1 MIVSRATELSR
12 LDAVLAGLAAGRGE
26 ALVLHGE
33 AGIGKTTLLEA
44 LAERA
49 GSTVTVVRACG
60 AETEAELAFSALSD
74 LLEPVL
80 GDLAALP
87 APQAAALRGALALG
101 PPAAGAPAP
110 GDRLAVC
117 VAALGVLRA
126 AARQRPV
133 LAVVDDVQWIDTSS
147 RECVEYAARRAGGRL
162 AVVLAARDP
171 WYPRAGLP
179 ELRVGPV
186 DEAGAAA
193 LLRSRAPGLAP
204 SAAAAITQAAAGN
217 PLALAELPATL
228 TPGQRAGTEALTLP
242 LAPGRRLQRAFSGR
256 VGALDA
262 RARRALLI
270 AAAYTGPGLAVIA
283 DACQRAGTEVERLG
297 DAEASGLV
305 RIEAG
310 RVDFTHP
317 LIRGLVY
324 SEAQAAERRAAHAAL
339 AAALGYDEDR
349 GAWHRAAA
357 TIGADEEAAAGLE
370 RVGGQAV
377 ARRAYAAGSDALER
391 AARLTP
397 EPDAASRRLISA
409 GQAAAGAGMADRA
422 LTLLAEAAGMTRAE
436 DQRARAQQ
444 LHGRM
449 LVWRGRADEATPLL
463 VSQAEQVAARQPA
476 LAAMMY
482 ADASNGATTTGSY
495 LEAERLARRAAGLL
509 RDGSAWGA
517 GTHLAA
523 GTGGP
528 REAPGPGPAGHGA
541 VLAMLGWALCLRGKA
556 PEARLVLGEA
566 ARLAHGLDR
575 LGPDWPWLHVLLRCH
590 IPLWDFER
598 ARAESLEAAGRA
610 RDAGA
615 LAALSGL
622 LMIAADTSFRLGDW
636 DAADA
641 AAVEAVA
648 VAGDIGQPAI
658 AGWVLTTRSRL
669 LAARGRRE
677 EGLAAARA
685 ALGLAESERIA
696 AGLRFAHAALG
707 FGELGLDRTGAAI
720 TELET
725 VEGLVKGTGMEEPT
739 MVPWAPDLIE
749 AYARQGRDGDARR
762 VLASLERQAAST
774 GSPVAG
780 AAAAR
785 GRGTV
790 DDDFEPA
797 FARALALDDRRP
809 MPFER
814 ARTLLAFG
822 RRLHRARR
830 RAEARDRL
838 REALD
843 GFERLGADT
852 WAGQAEAELRAA
864 GARRRRESGDPG
876 GSRGPGGDALTPQ
889 EWRVAEAVRRGA
901 SNRAVAAELFLS
913 PKTVEFH
920 LHQIYRKLGVHSRT
934 QLIAALADRQEAEVT
949 GRGARRAPA

>member
-12 LDAVLAGLAAGRGE
+12 LDAVLAGLAAGQGE

-33 AGIGKTTLLEA
+33 AGIGKTTLLGA

-49 GSTVTVVRACG
+49 GGTVTVVRACG
-60 AETEAELAFSALSD
+60 AETEAELAFSALAD

-80 GDLAALP
+80 SDLAALP
-87 APQAAALRGALALG
+87 APQAAALRGALALE
-101 PPAAGAPAP
+101 PPVTGGPAP

-133 LAVVDDVQWIDTSS
+133 LAVVDDLQWVDAAS
-147 RECVEYAARRAGGRL
+147 RECIEYAARRADGRL

-171 WYPRAGLP
+171 WPARAGLP

-204 SAAAAITQAAAGN
+204 AAAAAITQAAAGH

-228 TPGQRAGTEALTLP
+228 TPGQCAGTEALTIP

-256 VGALDA
+256 IGTLDA
-262 RARRALLI
+262 QARQALLI
-270 AAAYTGPGLAVIA
+270 AAAYAAPGLPVIA
-283 DACQRAGTEVERLG
+283 AACQRAGTSVERLG

-310 RVDFTHP
+310 RVDFAHP

-324 SEAQAAERRAAHAAL
+324 SGAQAAERRAAHAAL
-339 AAALGYDEDR
+339 AATLGYDEDR

-357 TIGADEEAAAGLE
+357 TIGADEEVAAGLE

-397 EPDAASRRLISA
+397 GPDAASRRLISA

-422 LTLLAEAAGMTRAE
+422 LTLLAEAAGMSRAE

-444 LHGRM
+444 LRGRM

-463 VSQAEQVAARQPA
+463 VSQAEQVAARMPA

-482 ADASNGATTTGSY
+482 AGASDGATTTGSY

-509 RDGSAWGA
+509 RDGPAWDA
-517 GTHLAA
+517 GTRLAA
-523 GTGGP
+523 GADGP
-528 REAPGPGPAGHGA
+528 REPSGPGPAGHGA

-622 LMIAADTSFRLGDW
+622 LMIAADTAFRLGDW
-636 DAADA
+636 DVADA
-641 AAVEAVA
+641 AAIEALQVA
-648 VAGDIGQPAI
+648 DDIGQPAI

-669 LAARGRRE
+669 LAARGRQDE
-677 EGLAAARA
+677 SLAAARA
-685 ALGLAESERIA
+685 ALRLAQSERIS

-707 FGELGLDRTGAAI
+707 FGELGLDHTGAAI

-725 VEGLVKGTGMEEPT
+725 VEGLVTGTGMEEPT
-739 MVPWAPDLIE
+739 IVPWAPDLIE
-749 AYARQGRDGDARR
+749 AYVRQGRDGDARR
-762 VLASLERQAAST
+762 VLAGLERQAAST

-785 GRGTV
+785 GRGMT

-838 REALD
+838 REALE
-843 GFERLGADT
+843 GFERLGAEA
-852 WAGQAEAELRAA
+852 WAGQAGAELRAA
-864 GARRRRESGDPG
+864 GARRRREPD
-876 GSRGPGGDALTPQ
+876 GDALTAQ
-889 EWRVAEAVRRGA
+889 EWRVAEAVRRGS
-901 SNRAVAAELFLS
+901 SNRAIAAELFLS

-934 QLIAALADRQEAEVT
+934 QLIAVLAERAGQAEAAADRA
-949 GRGARRAPA
+949 

>member
-1 MIVSRATELSR
+1 MIVSRTSELSR
-12 LDAVLAGLAAGRGE
+12 LDAVLDGLATGQGS
-26 ALVLHGE
+26 ALVVHGE

-44 LAERA
+44 LILRSRGTAA
-49 GSTVTVVRACG
+49 VVRARG
-60 AETEAELAFSALSD
+60 AETEAELAFSALAD

-80 GDLAALP
+80 GELAALP

-101 PPAAGAPAP
+101 PPVTGPPAP

-117 VAALGVLRA
+117 VATLGVLRA
-126 AARQRPV
+126 AARHRPV
-133 LAVVDDVQWIDTSS
+133 LAVVDDLQWVDASS
-147 RECVEYAARRAGGRL
+147 RECIEYVARRAGGSL

-171 WYPRAGLP
+171 WYPPERAGLP

-193 LLRSRAPGLAP
+193 LLRYRAPGLAP
-204 SAAAAITQAAAGN
+204 SVAAAITHAAAGN
-217 PLALAELPATL
+217 PLALVELPETL
-228 TPGQRAGTEALTLP
+228 TAGQRAGTAAMTLP
-242 LAPGRRLQRAFSGR
+242 LAPGGRLQRAFSGR

-262 RARRALLI
+262 AARRALLI
-270 AAAYTGPGLAVIA
+270 AAAHAGSDLPVIA
-283 DACQRAGTEVERLG
+283 AACLQAGTDLRHLC

-310 RVDFTHP
+310 RLSFTHP

-324 SEAQAAERRAAHAAL
+324 TEAPASERRVAHAAL
-339 AAALGYDEDR
+339 AAALRDDDDR
-349 GAWHRAAA
+349 QVWHRAAA
-357 TIGADEEAAAGLE
+357 AIGADEEVAAGLE

-377 ARRAYAAGSDALER
+377 ARRAYAAGSGALER

-397 EPDAASRRLISA
+397 DPDAAGGRLISA

-422 LTLLAEAAGMTRAE
+422 LALLAEAAEVSRDD

-444 LHGRM
+444 LRGRM
-449 LVWRGRADEATPLL
+449 LVWRGRGAEATSLL
-463 VSQAEQVAARQPA
+463 VSQAGLVVSRRPA
-476 LAAMMY
+476 LAAVMY
-482 ADASNGATTTGSY
+482 SDASSGATTTGSY

-509 RDGSAWGA
+509 RDRAAWDA
-517 GTHLAA
+517 GVHRTAAPGPAGHVAA
-523 GTGGP
+523 GP
-528 REAPGPGPAGHGA
+528 MPAGPGPAGHGA
-541 VLAMLGWALCLRGKA
+541 VLATLCWALCLRGKA

-566 ARLAHGLDR
+566 TRLARGLDP
-575 LGPDWPWLHVLLRCH
+575 LGPDWPWLHMIRQCH

-598 ARAESLEAAGRA
+598 ARAESLGLAQRA

-622 LMIAADTSFRLGDW
+622 LQVVADTAFRLGDW

-641 AAVEAVA
+641 AALEAIG
-648 VAGDIGQPAI
+648 VAGEVGQPVVTGWALAI
-658 AGWVLTTRSRL
+658 RTRI

-677 EGLAAARA
+677 ESLAAAQA
-685 ALGLAESERIA
+685 ARHIAESERID
-696 AGLRFAHAALG
+696 AGLRFVHAALG

-725 VEGLVKGTGMEEPT
+725 AECLVRGTGMEEPT
-739 MVPWAPDLIE
+739 IVPWAPDLIE
-749 AYARQGRDGDARR
+749 AYARQGRDDDARR
-762 VLASLERQAAST
+762 VLTALERQAAST
-774 GSPVAG
+774 ASPVAG

-785 GRGTV
+785 CRGMV
-790 DDDFEPA
+790 DDDYEPA

-822 RRLHRARR
+822 RRLHRSRR

-838 REALD
+838 RAALD
-843 GFERLGADT
+843 GFEQRGADA
-852 WAGQAEAELRAA
+852 WAAQAQAELRAA
-864 GARRRRESGDPG
+864 GARRRADTDS
-876 GSRGPGGDALTPQ
+876 SALTAQ
-889 EWRVAEAVRRGA
+889 ELRVAAAVRRGA
-901 SNRAVAAELFLS
+901 SNRAIAAELFLS

-920 LHQIYRKLGVHSRT
+920 LRQIYRKLGLHSRT
-934 QLIAALADRQEAEVT
+934 QLAAALAARPETAEM
-949 GRGARRAPA
+949 R

>member
-1 MIVSRATELSR
+1 
-12 LDAVLAGLAAGRGE
+12 
-26 ALVLHGE
+26 
-33 AGIGKTTLLEA
+33 
-44 LAERA
+44 
-49 GSTVTVVRACG
+49 
-60 AETEAELAFSALSD
+60 
-74 LLEPVL
+74 
-80 GDLAALP
+80 
-87 APQAAALRGALALG
+87 
-101 PPAAGAPAP
+101 
-110 GDRLAVC
+110 
-117 VAALGVLRA
+117 
-126 AARQRPV
+126 
-133 LAVVDDVQWIDTSS
+133 
-147 RECVEYAARRAGGRL
+147 
-162 AVVLAARDP
+162 
-171 WYPRAGLP
+171 
-179 ELRVGPV
+179 
-186 DEAGAAA
+186 
-193 LLRSRAPGLAP
+193 
-204 SAAAAITQAAAGN
+204 
-217 PLALAELPATL
+217 
-228 TPGQRAGTEALTLP
+228 
-242 LAPGRRLQRAFSGR
+242 
-256 VGALDA
+256 
-262 RARRALLI
+262 
-270 AAAYTGPGLAVIA
+270 
-283 DACQRAGTEVERLG
+283 
-297 DAEASGLV
+297 
-305 RIEAG
+305 
-310 RVDFTHP
+310 
-317 LIRGLVY
+317 
-324 SEAQAAERRAAHAAL
+324 
-339 AAALGYDEDR
+339 
-349 GAWHRAAA
+349 
-357 TIGADEEAAAGLE
+357 
-370 RVGGQAV
+370 
-377 ARRAYAAGSDALER
+377 
-391 AARLTP
+391 
-397 EPDAASRRLISA
+397 
-409 GQAAAGAGMADRA
+409 
-422 LTLLAEAAGMTRAE
+422 
-436 DQRARAQQ
+436 
-444 LHGRM
+444 M

-463 VSQAEQVAARQPA
+463 VSRAEQVAERLPA

-509 RDGSAWGA
+509 SDGAAWGA
-517 GTHLAA
+517 GMHRAA
-523 GTGGP
+523 GADGADGP

-641 AAVEAVA
+641 AAIEALQ

-677 EGLAAARA
+677 ESLAAARA
-685 ALGLAESERIA
+685 ALRLAQSERIS

-707 FGELGLDRTGAAI
+707 FGELGLDHTGAAI

-725 VEGLVKGTGMEEPT
+725 VEGLVEGTGMEEPT
-739 MVPWAPDLIE
+739 IVPWAPDLIE
-749 AYARQGRDGDARR
+749 AYVRQGRDGDARR
-762 VLASLERQAAST
+762 VLAGLERQAAST

-785 GRGTV
+785 GRGMT

-838 REALD
+838 REALE
-843 GFERLGADT
+843 GFERLGAEA

-864 GARRRRESGDPG
+864 GARRRREGD
-876 GSRGPGGDALTPQ
+876 GDALTAQ
-889 EWRVAEAVRRGA
+889 EWRVAEAVRRGS
-901 SNRAVAAELFLS
+901 SNRAIAADLFLS

-934 QLIAALADRQEAEVT
+934 QLVAALADRPETAAIT
-949 GRGARRAPA
+949 GRGARRVPA